1 LLSVGNTASP
11 NGFGTYTYDALGQM
25 TSAQEADKAPT
36 SIYPKYDVTG
46 KITGIYA
53 DAALTQQKVGYLYDE
68 SGKRIGRTDYTGSQ
82 PVTSYY
88 VYDASGNSMA
98 IYTGTTL
105 TEMPFYGSDRLGTY
119 NVSGNSYTYELKD
132 NVGSVRAVINRNK
145 NATGQADIQTYT
157 DYYPFGSI
165 ARRDGTTYRY
175 HYQGAYAEKDN
186 ITNWNNFDLRMY
198 NSWLQKLNYVYTT
211 LNVG

>member
-25 TSAQEADKAPT
+25 TSAQEADKAST
-36 SIYPKYDVTG
+36 AIYPKYDVAG
-46 KITGIYA
+46 KIVGIYS
-53 DAALTQQKVGYLYDE
+53 DAGLTQQKVGYNDDE
-68 SGKRIGRTDYTGSQ
+68 SGKRISRTDYTGSQ

-88 VYDASGNSMA
+88 VYDAAGNSMA

-132 NVGSVRAVINRNK
+132 NVGSVRAVSR
-145 NATGQADIQTYT
+145 
-157 DYYPFGSI
+157 
-165 ARRDGTTYRY
+165 
-175 HYQGAYAEKDN
+175 EC
-186 ITNWNNFDLRMY
+186 
-198 NSWLQKLNYVYTT
+198 
-211 LNVG
+211 